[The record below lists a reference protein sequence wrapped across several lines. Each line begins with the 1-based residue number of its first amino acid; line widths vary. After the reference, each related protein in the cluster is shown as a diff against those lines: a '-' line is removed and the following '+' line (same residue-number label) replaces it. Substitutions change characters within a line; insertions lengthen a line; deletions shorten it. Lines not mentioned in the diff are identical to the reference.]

1 MIMNKCGENGGG
13 ENSGRKRA
21 VDEERQERSP
31 PHGVRDTTRMVA
43 AMGNRKRRTAE
54 RKHQR
59 KKTVTVRDGRR
70 GAEGGKGRNRGDACR
85 PAMQGQ
91 AM

>member
-1 MIMNKCGENGGG
+1 MGKTGWGKLRKEEGG
-13 ENSGRKRA
+13 RR
-21 VDEERQERSP
+21 R
-31 PHGVRDTTRMVA
+31 TTGTVA
-43 AMGNRKRRTAE
+43 APWRERHGKDGRRHGEQKKKDGGKETPA
-54 RKHQR
+54 

-70 GAEGGKGRNRGDACR
+70 GAEGGKGRNRGGACR